1 MNQGGEVLGGEEV
14 FGAGKLYK
22 ENVADKGTSDQK
34 GGQNGQNCDF
44 IGLFFGFWGW
54 LPWSGFDHLWRRVW
68 GGWGGGG
75 RGGGLTPGG
84 GGLGGGGGGGG
95 ARS

>member
-68 GGWGGGG
+68 GGWRRCGGKVLRRKGVDG
-75 RGGGLTPGG
+75 IHRESVAKSQT
-84 GGLGGGGGGGG
+84 
-95 ARS
+95 